1 MTRMKAKEAADYV
14 GVSKSML
21 EKLRTAGGGPR
32 FMKVG
37 RRVVYDSA
45 DLDRWI
51 ESKKQASTA
60 DIPERRSKRRPNIVR

>member
-1 MTRMKAKEAADYV
+1 MARMNGIQAGEYV
-14 GVSKSML
+14 GLSSSML

-45 DLDRWI
+45 DLDQWI

-60 DIPERRSKRRPNIVR
+60 DLPELRGRQRNKLR